1 MKVLKNILLSV
12 GGNDLQPA
20 DIYFSR
26 VIKEVRY
33 RSGKLN
39 WDDIAEKEKKRRIT
53 GKIPKATY
61 PKTAEVIDGKWSLAI
76 PGAIDAHVHFN
87 TPGFEDREDFDHASF
102 AAAVGGVTT
111 VIDMPCTS
119 IPPVTNVKNLKKKLT
134 ALKNRSYI
142 DFAFWGG
149 VRSEDIRSGIDVEK
163 QIADLSAAGVVGFKV
178 YVISG
183 MPEFSDL
190 TYDEILKTAAM
201 IKATGKPMAVHAE
214 DKTLITNKRKQLQNN
229 GDNSWRAY
237 CEARSVRAE
246 AKAVAE
252 LMKTAEATGARIH
265 IVHLSSQAGLKKIKL
280 AQKNGFSVTAETC
293 PHYLCFTQDDF
304 HNAAIRNYLK
314 TAPPVKF
321 EKDKNALWKGLADGT
336 ISFVT
341 TDHAGCNPRKEKI
354 SENFWEVYGGIPG
367 VEHRVSF
374 LFSEGFKKGKLSLE
388 QTVRLLSINAA
399 ELYGLSSKGKI
410 SPGYDADFALINLWK
425 EKTVKSRNMHSK
437 GKFTPF
443 ENVIFSAV
451 VEKTFLRGKQ
461 VVKDVFGG
469 KFVKA
474 KD

>member
-20 DIYFSR
+20 DIYFSG

-33 RSGKLN
+33 RSEKID
-39 WDDIAEKEKKRRIT
+39 WDDIANKETKRKILA
-53 GKIPKATY
+53 KIPKETY
-61 PKTAEVIDGKWSLAI
+61 PKTADVIDGKWSLAM

-119 IPPVTNVKNLKKKLT
+119 VPSVTNARNLRKKLNT
-134 ALKNRSYI
+134 LNNRSYV

-149 VRSEDIRSGIDVEK
+149 VRSEDIRGGIDVEK
-163 QIADLSAAGVVGFKV
+163 QIAVLSDAGVVGFKV

-190 TYDEILKTAAM
+190 TYDEILNTAAM
-201 IKATGKPMAVHAE
+201 IKPTGKPMAVHAE
-214 DKTLITNKRKQLQNN
+214 DKTLVENKRNRLRNAGN
-229 GDNSWRAY
+229 NSWQAY

-246 AKAVAE
+246 AKAVGE

-280 AQKNGFSVTAETC
+280 AQKNGFSVTTETC
-293 PHYLCFTQDDF
+293 PHYLYFTQDNFNND
-304 HNAAIRNYLK
+304 AIKNYLK

-321 EKDKNALWKGLADGT
+321 EKDKDALWKGLADGT

-341 TDHAGCNPRKEKI
+341 TDHAGCNPRKEKT

-367 VEHRVSF
+367 VEHRVPF
-374 LFSEGFKKGKLSLE
+374 LFSEGFKKGKLNLE

-443 ENVIFSAV
+443 ENLIFSAV
-451 VEKTFLRGKQ
+451 IEKTILRGNVINKSR
-461 VVKDVFGG
+461 KSG
-469 KFVKA
+469 KFISANK
-474 KD
+474 